1 MDYVN
6 YMISTP
12 NDRQQEQAAKNGL
25 GLHLKT
31 R

>member
-1 MDYVN
+1 
-6 YMISTP
+6 MISTP